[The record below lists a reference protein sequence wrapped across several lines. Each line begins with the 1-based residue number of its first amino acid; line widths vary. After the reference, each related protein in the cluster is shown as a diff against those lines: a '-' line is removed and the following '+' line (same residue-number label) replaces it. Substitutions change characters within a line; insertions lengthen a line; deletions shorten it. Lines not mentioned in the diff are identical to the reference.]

1 MKKTIIYGTFL
12 CAGLS
17 AFLMACSDDPAPSGA
32 TIVKEWTVP
41 LSTKNENPAPVG
53 RTETGTVTIR
63 LLSDNTLSYNIAIN
77 GLAAGDALVA
87 AHIHTGDVI
96 TNGPVIQNFS
106 PTFSG
111 STATGTVTGLR
122 STFIDS
128 LKTATTEL
136 YFNVH
141 STQFP
146 GGLARGQMNT
156 NLEMVADVVLSGANE
171 VPAVTTTATGI
182 ALIRMTSDKKLY
194 SKVTVTNV
202 EAGDALTAAHI
213 HAAATGVNGS
223 VILGLCGSAADFGVA
238 KIFTVSD
245 VLFASIKADPIYV
258 NAHTVIHPGGIIRGQ
273 IR

>member
-1 MKKTIIYGTFL
+1 MKKKIIYGAFI

-17 AFLMACSDDPAPSGA
+17 AVLIACSDDDAPATP
-32 TIVKEWTVP
+32 TTVKEWTVP
-41 LSTKNENPAPVG
+41 LSAKNENPAPAG
-53 RTETGTVTIR
+53 RTETGTATIR
-63 LLSDNTLSYNIAIN
+63 LLSDNTISYNIVVN
-77 GLAAGDALVA
+77 GLAGGDALTA

-106 PTFSG
+106 PVFSG
-111 STATGTVTGLR
+111 STATGVITTLR

-128 LKTATTEL
+128 LKNAATEL

-146 GGLARGQMNT
+146 GGLIRGQMNT

-171 VPAVTTTATGI
+171 VPPVTTTATGI
-182 ALIRMTSDKKLY
+182 ALIRLTSDKKLY
-194 SKVTVTNV
+194 SKVTVTGLEV
-202 EAGDALTAAHI
+202 ADALTAAHI

-223 VILGLCGSAADFGVA
+223 VILGLCASAADFGVA
-238 KIFTVSD
+238 KVFPVSD
-245 VLFASIKADPIYV
+245 ALFAQLKTDPIYV
-258 NAHTVIHPGGIIRGQ
+258 NAHSVIRPGGIIRGQ